1 LSSFELA
8 VSKDVGAQIE
18 SEISKSDNV
27 TVSSLIFSD
36 IIIFNQ
42 SISPLPSKSI
52 VSILEITG
60 FVESIIKVLEF

>member
-27 TVSSLIFSD
+27 TVSSLIFSE

>member
-42 SISPLPSKSI
+42 SISPLPSK
-52 VSILEITG
+52 
-60 FVESIIKVLEF
+60 